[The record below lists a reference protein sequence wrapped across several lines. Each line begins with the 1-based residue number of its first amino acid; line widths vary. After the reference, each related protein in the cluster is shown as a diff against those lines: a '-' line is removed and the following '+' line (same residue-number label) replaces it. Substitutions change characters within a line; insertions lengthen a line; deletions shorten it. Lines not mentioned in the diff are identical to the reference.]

1 MEKQVLTDFQ
11 GKLKGRLEKIEDSII
26 EFDRYKSTHHVG
38 LCSASYN
45 IDIIRR
51 LVSGMIFGVPNF
63 KSEVQQRFT
72 LFELVEFRPM
82 HFGAAAIT
90 TETLPD
96 IRREIFERIR
106 DEWFNGS
113 KVAYI
118 LLRGNPVNYDL
129 VVAPEGYFFEE
140 VWNYPLIGGELKF
153 LAQEALVKF
162 INADLPV
169 GSPVVGKLVAQEDVD
184 VKVNSSLLTEYHMGI
199 FAYTGGGKSNLVSH
213 LVRLI
218 ITNNPYTKVVIFDVA
233 GEYTINLA
241 DLMISDNV
249 ESLLVLEESIT
260 EPQHLVSRFTIP
272 KNIVYS
278 DQLHATL
285 GLANLLLQKRRVARV
300 SGSQVA
306 FPYLSSRVTYHDIA
320 SIITE
325 KIDYYS
331 DKGRNTGA
339 KIMMQHSLKQLMDF
353 LSEKKLDFDTP
364 VGPELEEF
372 VAKIG
377 DGTTHR
383 SVQMLLTELREFLNL
398 GLHQTG
404 YSNTVSND
412 GLTDSYIVKLL
423 NSVEG
428 PRLFILSFTDVS
440 RLRRFMANLCSRTL
454 QYRKSRFTK
463 NPLVLFVFD
472 EAQEM
477 IPKDAKDEDGTR
489 FSSYSVEQLLRQGRK
504 YGLGGAIVTQRLAY
518 LNTNV
523 LQQIHTYFVGT
534 LPRPYDR
541 TTISDQFALDPAIVD
556 RTLSL
561 RSGEWLLSS
570 YEATGVRNTPIFIKA
585 PNNEA
590 VVSETLKSIRA

>member
-1 MEKQVLTDFQ
+1 VETQALTDFD
-11 GKLKGRLEKIEDSII
+11 GKLRGRLERIEDSVI

-51 LVSGMIFGVPNF
+51 LIPGMIFGVPNF
-63 KSEVQQRFT
+63 KSDAQQRYT

-82 HFGAAAIT
+82 HFGASAIS

-106 DEWFNGS
+106 YEWFNES

-129 VVAPEGYFFEE
+129 VVSGEKYYFEE
-140 VWNYPLIGGELKF
+140 VWNYPLIGGELRF
-153 LAQEALVKF
+153 LTQDALVRF
-162 INADLPV
+162 INADLPTD
-169 GSPVVGKLVAQEDVD
+169 SPVVGKLIAQEDVD

-218 ITNNPYTKVVIFDVA
+218 ITNDSNTKVVIFDVA
-233 GEYTINLA
+233 GEYAINLA
-241 DLMISDNV
+241 DLMSSSKI
-249 ESLLVLEESIT
+249 ESLLILEETIT
-260 EPQHLVSRFTIP
+260 DPQQLVSRFTIP
-272 KNIVYS
+272 KKFVYS
-278 DQLHATL
+278 DQFQVL
-285 GLANLLLQKRRVARV
+285 GFANLLLQKKRVAKV
-300 SGSQVA
+300 SGSRVA
-306 FPYLSSRVTYHDIA
+306 FPYTVSKITYHDIGLLV
-320 SIITE
+320 TE

-331 DKGRNTGA
+331 EKGHNTGA
-339 KIMMQHSLKQLMDF
+339 KIMMQYSLKQLTDF
-353 LSEKKLDFDTP
+353 LSEKGLDFDSQI
-364 VGPELEEF
+364 GPEFREF
-372 VAKIG
+372 VDKIG
-377 DGTTHR
+377 GSTAHK
-383 SVQMLLTELREFLNL
+383 SVQMLATDLREILNL
-398 GLHQTG
+398 GLNQIS
-404 YSNTVSND
+404 YSDKVFSE
-412 GLTDSYIVKLL
+412 GLTDSHIVSLL

-440 RLRRFMANLCSRTL
+440 RLRRFMANLCSRAL

-463 NPLVLFVFD
+463 HPSILFVFD

-477 IPKDAKDEDGTR
+477 IPKDSKDEDGTR

-504 YGLGGAIVTQRLAY
+504 YGLGGAIATQRLAY

-585 PNNEA
+585 PNNES
-590 VVSETLKSIRA
+590 VISETLKSIRA